1 MFDVDSTRHDNETPT
16 QQAERKDVTMWWGY
30 WKDYPKVRID
40 SNEYAKIG
48 DRLYTRHAVEYFQPS
63 GRRTIASVPSAP
75 GEGGGALSKGRGIPP
90 AYVEEA
96 ILRGAKRQQREKGV
110 LRTVHSLGQLE
121 VVTEQEE
128 KVVVTVSYRH

>member
-1 MFDVDSTRHDNETPT
+1 ML
-16 QQAERKDVTMWWGY
+16 WGY
-30 WKDYPKVRID
+30 WQDYPKVPVGAR
-40 SNEYAKIG
+40 EYPKIG
-48 DRLYTRHAVEYFQPS
+48 DRLYTKHAVEYFQPS

-121 VVTEQEE
+121 VVIEQDE
-128 KVVVTVSYRH
+128 KIV